1 MDELILER
9 LFFCH
14 VTRHYIFHLNQ
25 NVKFHS
31 VESHTLITNSLQMSS
46 SEVIA
51 RNAHVAST
59 VLKTLSDEDRSNAL
73 LAVNKALKS
82 AKAKI
87 IAANELDLNQAKS
100 LHLSSA
106 LIKRLDLTQGDKYDQ
121 MCEGVLDVSNLE
133 DPLNKVTLAREL
145 DDGLNLYRL
154 TCPVGVLLIIFE
166 SRPEVIA
173 NITALAIKSGN
184 AAILKGG
191 KESLHTFR
199 EISNVINE
207 TLANTNVP
215 ENSIQLIST
224 RDEVSGL
231 LSQDKYIDLVIPR
244 GSNELVRSIKDNTK
258 IPVLGHADGICSI
271 YLDKDMD
278 VAMAKRIIVDS
289 KTNYPAG
296 CNAVENLLINSTLP
310 LNSQREAL
318 QSLIDAGVTLH
329 LTDELRAVFPDLESV
344 LATDADFHTEYLSLD
359 ISATYVSNVQEAITF
374 INAHSSKH
382 TESIITQNEE
392 TANIFLRGID
402 SAGVY
407 WNCSTRFADGF
418 RYGFG
423 TEVGISTNKIHS
435 RGPVGLEGL
444 VCYYYQMR
452 GSGQIVG
459 DYLGG
464 GGDRKFKHKDLPLD
478 HEQF

>member
-1 MDELILER
+1 
-9 LFFCH
+9 
-14 VTRHYIFHLNQ
+14 
-25 NVKFHS
+25 
-31 VESHTLITNSLQMSS
+31 MSS
-46 SEVIA
+46 SDIIA
-51 RNAHVAST
+51 RNAHIAST
-59 VLKTLSDEDRSNAL
+59 ILKTLSNEDRSNAL

-82 AKAKI
+82 AKDKI
-87 IAANELDLNQAKS
+87 ISANELDLNQAKS
-100 LHLSSA
+100 LNLSSA

-121 MCEGVLDVSNLE
+121 MCQGILDVSNLE
-133 DPLNKVTLAREL
+133 DPLNKVTLARKI

-154 TCPVGVLLIIFE
+154 TSPVGVLLIIFE

-191 KESLHTFR
+191 KESFHTFQ

-207 TLANTNVP
+207 TLSKTNVP
-215 ENSIQLIST
+215 DNSIQLIST

-278 VAMAKRIIVDS
+278 LEMAKRIVIDS

-296 CNAVENLLINSTLP
+296 CNAVENLLIDSSLS
-310 LNSQREAL
+310 LDSQREVLQAL
-318 QSLIDAGVTLH
+318 INSDVILH
-329 LTDELRAVFPDLESV
+329 LDPEVKAAFPDLESV
-344 LATDADFHTEYLSLD
+344 EADDSDFHKEYLSLD
-359 ISATYVSNVQEAITF
+359 ISIKYVPNVQEAVKF
-374 INAHSSKH
+374 INSHSSKH
-382 TESIITQNEE
+382 TEAIITENES

-402 SAGVY
+402 SSGVY

-452 GSGQIVG
+452 GTGQIVG

-464 GGDRKFKHKDLPLD
+464 GGQRQFKHTDLPLD
-478 HEQF
+478 HEQL

>member
-1 MDELILER
+1 MAEE
-9 LFFCH
+9 
-14 VTRHYIFHLNQ
+14 
-25 NVKFHS
+25 
-31 VESHTLITNSLQMSS
+31 
-46 SEVIA
+46 IA
-51 RNAHVAST
+51 RNAHLAST
-59 VLKTLSDEDRSNAL
+59 VLKTLSNDERSDALYAIRDALFENKESILKANKIDMENAINNN
-73 LAVNKALKS
+73 LA
-82 AKAKI
+82 
-87 IAANELDLNQAKS
+87 
-100 LHLSSA
+100 SS
-106 LIKRLDLTQGDKYDQ
+106 LIKRLDLSNNDKFDS
-121 MCEGVLDVSNLE
+121 MCNGIIDVAKLE
-133 DPLNKVTLAREL
+133 DPLNKVTLATEL

-191 KESLHTFR
+191 KESLHTFK
-199 EISNVINE
+199 EMALVINTVLIE
-207 TLANTNVP
+207 KSKVP
-215 ENSIQLIST
+215 KNSIQLIST
-224 RDEVSGL
+224 RGEVSDL

-244 GSNELVRSIKDNTK
+244 GSNELVRNIKDNTK

-271 YLDKDMD
+271 YLDQFLD
-278 VAMAKRIIVDS
+278 VEKAKKIVIDS

-296 CNAVENLLINSTLP
+296 CNAVETLLINSKIPLTTQLEV
-310 LNSQREAL
+310 LNSL
-318 QSLIDAGVTLH
+318 LSAGVTLH
-329 LTDELRAVFPDLESV
+329 VDPTLLPILNDQINQFPNQITAATENDFSKEFLSFDIAVKNIDSV
-344 LATDADFHTEYLSLD
+344 EDAILH
-359 ISATYVSNVQEAITF
+359 

-382 TESIITQNEE
+382 TDAIITEDESI
-392 TANIFLRGID
+392 ANKFLKGID
-402 SAGVY
+402 SSGVY

-452 GSGQIVG
+452 GSGQAVG

-464 GGDRKFKHKDLPLD
+464 GGTRVFKHLELD
-478 HEQF
+478 PKKVKL